1 MKRTRR
7 ERRSRPNALY
17 IAPFT
22 FNLALLPFPTLSPR
36 APMFRVPFGANLLG
50 VLPFYGTTREGENR
64 LRFASSLEPLSQRK
78 GPSIRLD
85 PIQSQSQEW
94 RRYER
99 YLCTAN
105 PLTMSAARRTDV

>member
-64 LRFASSLEPLSQRK
+64 LRFASSLEPLGQGKDPRSVWIPYKANRK
-78 GPSIRLD
+78 NGAGTRDICVRQIHSR
-85 PIQSQSQEW
+85 
-94 RRYER
+94 
-99 YLCTAN
+99 
-105 PLTMSAARRTDV
+105 